1 MSEWLQAEPLYLF
14 RDTTGALLVL
24 FLSYSTVLHPH
35 CPLPLNRKAL
45 CPHFDLAKALQ
56 TVSLGSL
63 PLSPESISCWA
74 ASTKQ
79 WSHFLL
85 SLPCSLCPGENI
97 KCLHKVYAKI
107 FMNIFR
113 RFFWL
118 SPLCLKIEQ
127 EETNRRTSHTTVWR
141 EIHSKQLDAIDHFA
155 LG

>member
-1 MSEWLQAEPLYLF
+1 MSETVNACKQNHYTSLEAQQ
-14 RDTTGALLVL
+14 ALLL
-24 FLSYSTVLHPH
+24 FYFSLSYSTASHPH
-35 CPLPLNRKAL
+35 HPLPLNRKAL

-74 ASTKQ
+74 AGTKQ

-97 KCLHKVYAKI
+97 KCLHKIDAKI

-113 RFFWL
+113 RFFFFWL

-127 EETNRRTSHTTVWR
+127 EETNRQT
-141 EIHSKQLDAIDHFA
+141 
-155 LG
+155 

>member
-1 MSEWLQAEPLYLF
+1 MQAEPLYLF
-14 RDTTGALLVL
+14 RDTTGAPLVL
-24 FLSYSTVLHPH
+24 FLPILLHCLAP
-35 CPLPLNRKAL
+35 PLPLNRKAL

-63 PLSPESISCWA
+63 HLSPASISCWA

-79 WSHFLL
+79 GSHFLL

-97 KCLHKVYAKI
+97 KCLHKIYAKI

-127 EETNRRTSHTTVWR
+127 EETNR
-141 EIHSKQLDAIDHFA
+141 
-155 LG
+155 

>member
-1 MSEWLQAEPLYLF
+1 MNACKQNHYTSLEAQQ
-14 RDTTGALLVL
+14 ALLL
-24 FLSYSTVLHPH
+24 FYFSLPYSTASHPH
-35 CPLPLNRKAL
+35 HPLPLNRKAL

-74 ASTKQ
+74 AGTKQ

-97 KCLHKVYAKI
+97 KCLHKIDAKI

-113 RFFWL
+113 RFFFFFWL
-118 SPLCLKIEQ
+118 NPLCLKIEQ
-127 EETNRRTSHTTVWR
+127 EETNRQT
-141 EIHSKQLDAIDHFA
+141 
-155 LG
+155 